1 MFPSKAPL
9 VEAVGRQYRRK
20 QDTMTWE
27 LVAIDTTAD
36 TVKLRGPGYG
46 KGHMTI
52 SRTEFQKDWV
62 AA

>member
-1 MFPSKAPL
+1 
-9 VEAVGRQYRRK
+9 
-20 QDTMTWE
+20 
-27 LVAIDTTAD
+27 VAIDTTAD